1 MSQGMNNRESVP
13 LMFSESDS
21 IYDDRAALMQTH
33 VVTQQPETFLQDK
46 LYKKSK
52 LLSML
57 YL

>member
-1 MSQGMNNRESVP
+1 MSQGMNNREVP
-13 LMFSESDS
+13 LMYSESNS
-21 IYDDRAALMQTH
+21 IYDDRSPLMQTH

-52 LLSML
+52 LLLML